1 VRKEEEEK
9 REQKRKEQE
18 AREQESTQESDDE
31 SDEEDDIEE
40 KVPTLLSD
48 YIIVGPIDSTQ
59 YGATTVNILIELV
72 EQKYIADSATLLT
85 IHPLEINGT
94 DVEGRFEE
102 YIPPKK

>member
-1 VRKEEEEK
+1 MRKEEEK

-18 AREQESTQESDDE
+18 AREQESTQDSDDE

-59 YGATTVNILIELV
+59 YGATTGLEL
-72 EQKYIADSATLLT
+72 AS
-85 IHPLEINGT
+85 
-94 DVEGRFEE
+94 
-102 YIPPKK
+102 